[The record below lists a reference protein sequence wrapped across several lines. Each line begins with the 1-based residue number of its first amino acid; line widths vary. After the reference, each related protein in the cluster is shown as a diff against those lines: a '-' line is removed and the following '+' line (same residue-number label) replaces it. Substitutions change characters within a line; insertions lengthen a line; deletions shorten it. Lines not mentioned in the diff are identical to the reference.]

1 MAERDTTYGQRWF
14 GAGMALASAA
24 LFGISTPLAKLLL
37 VGVDP
42 WMLAALLYLGSG
54 IGLAAYRLARGGFGG
69 ISEPSLSPQDWR
81 WFAGAIL
88 AGGVVGPICLMLGL
102 TSTPAATA
110 SLLLNVE
117 GVATALIA
125 WFVFRENV
133 DPRIA
138 LGMAA
143 IVAGAVVLSWQGSAS
158 ATGLAGPLYIVAAC
172 LAWAI
177 DNNLTRKVALSDPVQ
192 IAMWKGLIAGAVN
205 LGLAIGQ
212 GAAMPPADLALAG
225 GVVGLAGYG
234 VSIALFVLAL
244 RHVGTARTGAYFS
257 TAPFLG
263 AVVAV
268 LWLGD
273 TVTVQLLI
281 AGGLM
286 AIGVWLHL
294 TERHLHEHQHAVLA
308 HRHRHRHDEHHQHA
322 HEPDVDPREPH
333 THWHRHEPLRHSH
346 AHFPDAHHT
355 HRH

>member
-1 MAERDTTYGQRWF
+1 MAGSDASHGQRWF
-14 GAGMALASAA
+14 GPTMALGSAA

-37 VGVDP
+37 AGIDP

-54 IGLAAYRLARGGFGG
+54 IGLAIYRLARRGMRTGA
-69 ISEPSLSPQDWR
+69 EPALSGSDWR

-88 AGGVVGPICLMLGL
+88 AGGVIGPICLMVGL
-102 TSTPAATA
+102 MSTPAATA
-110 SLLLNVE
+110 SLLLNLE

-138 LGMAA
+138 FGMLA
-143 IVAGAVVLSWQGSAS
+143 IVAGAIVLSWQGT
-158 ATGLAGPLYIVAAC
+158 ATSGLAGPLYIATAC
-172 LAWAI
+172 LAWAV

-205 LGLAIGQ
+205 LALAMGQ
-212 GAAMPPADLALAG
+212 GAAMPPADLALTG

-234 VSIALFVLAL
+234 VSIVLFVLAL

-268 LWLGD
+268 LWLGEAI
-273 TVTVQLLI
+273 TTQLLI

-286 AIGVWLHL
+286 AVGVWLHL
-294 TERHLHEHQHAVLA
+294 TERHAHDHQHAPLG
-308 HRHRHRHDEHHQHA
+308 HSHRHRHDAHHQHA
-322 HEPDVDPREPH
+322 HDPGVDPREPH
-333 THWHRHEPLRHSH
+333 THWHRHEPMRHSH